1 MERIADLPALKNL
14 SKIPFV
20 APDQP
25 VSDAI
30 EMMSQKNLGALLI
43 LKHGQ
48 VVGIFSER
56 DYARKLLLQGRS
68 SLLTP
73 IQDVMVKD
81 VLFVTPEFT
90 LEEAL
95 ALMTSKK
102 IRHLP
107 VLDKSLNVLALLT
120 IDEIVEGLISK
131 KEFIIH
137 ELTRYISGESAPTVG
152 SEFLQ
157 IKKKVRG
164 LYLSESTKVSA

>member
-81 VLFVTPEFT
+81 VLF
-90 LEEAL
+90 
-95 ALMTSKK
+95 
-102 IRHLP
+102 
-107 VLDKSLNVLALLT
+107 
-120 IDEIVEGLISK
+120 EIGRAHV
-131 KEFIIH
+131 
-137 ELTRYISGESAPTVG
+137 
-152 SEFLQ
+152 
-157 IKKKVRG
+157 
-164 LYLSESTKVSA
+164 